1 MGGEEKER
9 NKGEV
14 KGNGGGGGGH
24 NFRMSELL
32 NLGVKTNEEV
42 TLREW
47 LFLETVLYVLFL
59 YLF

>member
-1 MGGEEKER
+1 MGGEETER

-14 KGNGGGGGGH
+14 KGNGGGGGH

-42 TLREW
+42 TLRE
-47 LFLETVLYVLFL
+47 
-59 YLF
+59 

>member
-9 NKGEV
+9 NKGKV
-14 KGNGGGGGGH
+14 KGNGGGGGH

-42 TLREW
+42 TLRE
-47 LFLETVLYVLFL
+47 
-59 YLF
+59 

>member
-14 KGNGGGGGGH
+14 KGNGGGGGGGGGGH

-42 TLREW
+42 TLRE
-47 LFLETVLYVLFL
+47 
-59 YLF
+59 

>member
-42 TLREW
+42 TLRE
-47 LFLETVLYVLFL
+47 
-59 YLF
+59 